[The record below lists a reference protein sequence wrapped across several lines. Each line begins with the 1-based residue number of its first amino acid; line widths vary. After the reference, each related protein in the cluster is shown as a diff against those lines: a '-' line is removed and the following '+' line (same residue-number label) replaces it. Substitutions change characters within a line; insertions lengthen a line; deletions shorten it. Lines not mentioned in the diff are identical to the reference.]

1 MSGMTY
7 LSSGGALGAN
17 PNHGG
22 TGGGQG
28 PGGGGIYGAVA
39 TSWGSG
45 GGGGTNMNYH
55 FSVGSAG
62 KAGVVVVR
70 YPA

>member
-7 LSSGGALGAN
+7 LSSGGSIGPN

-22 TGGGQG
+22 YYGGAG
-28 PGGGGIYGAVA
+28 PGAGTGYGGAA

-45 GGGGTNMNYH
+45 GVGGTNMNNH
-55 FSVGSAG
+55 FSPGSAG